1 MLVLFGIK
9 LRRFKLK
16 IKDIINMKYIII
28 NKWQL
33 KDCKPTYYLKEV
45 VESLEIANAKLRAYQ
60 IIESDK
66 NDSYFIVPF
75 NEEALLLTE
84 EVA

>member
-1 MLVLFGIK
+1 
-9 LRRFKLK
+9 
-16 IKDIINMKYIII
+16 MKYIII
-28 NKWQL
+28 NKWQF
-33 KDCKPTYYLKEV
+33 KDCKPNYYLKEV
-45 VESLEIANAKLRAYQ
+45 VDRLEIANAKLRAYQ

-75 NEEALLLTE
+75 NEETLLLTE

>member
-1 MLVLFGIK
+1 
-9 LRRFKLK
+9 
-16 IKDIINMKYIII
+16 MKYIII

-33 KDCKPTYYLKEV
+33 KDCKPHYYLKEV
-45 VESLEIANAKLRAYQ
+45 VDNLETANSKLRAYQ
-60 IIESDK
+60 IIENDK
-66 NDSYFIVPF
+66 NDNYCIVPF

>member
-1 MLVLFGIK
+1 M
-9 LRRFKLK
+9 
-16 IKDIINMKYIII
+16 NYIII

-33 KDCKPTYYLKEV
+33 KDSKCKPHYYLKEV
-45 VESLEIANAKLRAYQ
+45 VDTLEIANAKLRAYQ

-66 NDSYFIVPF
+66 NDTYFIVPF

>member
-1 MLVLFGIK
+1 
-9 LRRFKLK
+9 
-16 IKDIINMKYIII
+16 MKYMII

-33 KDCKPTYYLKEV
+33 KDSKIEPNYYIKEV
-45 VESLEIANAKLRAYQ
+45 VDTLEIANAKLKAYQ
-60 IIESDK
+60 IIETDK
-66 NDSYFIVPF
+66 NDNYFIIPF

>member
-1 MLVLFGIK
+1 
-9 LRRFKLK
+9 
-16 IKDIINMKYIII
+16 MKYIII

-33 KDCKPTYYLKEV
+33 KDSKCKLHYYLKEV
-45 VESLEIANAKLRAYQ
+45 LESLEIANAKLKAYQ

-66 NDSYFIVPF
+66 NDSYFIVS
-75 NEEALLLTE
+75 NKEALLLTE

>member
-1 MLVLFGIK
+1 
-9 LRRFKLK
+9 
-16 IKDIINMKYIII
+16 MKYIII

-33 KDCKPTYYLKEV
+33 KDTKPHYFLKEG

>member
-1 MLVLFGIK
+1 M
-9 LRRFKLK
+9 
-16 IKDIINMKYIII
+16 
-28 NKWQL
+28 
-33 KDCKPTYYLKEV
+33 

>member
-1 MLVLFGIK
+1 MQ
-9 LRRFKLK
+9 
-16 IKDIINMKYIII
+16 KYIII

-33 KDCKPTYYLKEV
+33 KDAKPHYYLKEV
-45 VESLEIANAKLRAYQ
+45 VDTLEIANAKLRAYQ

-66 NDSYFIVPF
+66 NDTYFIVPF

>member
-1 MLVLFGIK
+1 
-9 LRRFKLK
+9 
-16 IKDIINMKYIII
+16 MKYIII

-33 KDCKPTYYLKEV
+33 NDTKPHYYLKEV
-45 VESLEIANAKLRAYQ
+45 VDTLEIANAKLRAYQ

-66 NDSYFIVPF
+66 NVSYFIVPF

>member
-1 MLVLFGIK
+1 MQ
-9 LRRFKLK
+9 
-16 IKDIINMKYIII
+16 KYIII

-33 KDCKPTYYLKEV
+33 KDAKPHYYLKEV
-45 VESLEIANAKLRAYQ
+45 VDTLKIANAKLRAYQ

-66 NDSYFIVPF
+66 NDTYFIVPF

>member
-1 MLVLFGIK
+1 
-9 LRRFKLK
+9 
-16 IKDIINMKYIII
+16 MKYMII

-33 KDCKPTYYLKEV
+33 KDCKPNYYLKEV
-45 VESLEIANAKLRAYQ
+45 VDTLKIANAKLKAYQ

>member
-1 MLVLFGIK
+1 
-9 LRRFKLK
+9 
-16 IKDIINMKYIII
+16 MKYIII

-33 KDCKPTYYLKEV
+33 KDSNCKPNYYLKEV
-45 VESLEIANAKLRAYQ
+45 VDTLEIANAKLKAYQ
-60 IIESDK
+60 TIEEDI
-66 NDSYFIVPF
+66 NDNYYIVPF